1 MQTLWQ
7 DVRYGVRTL
16 KGAPGFAL
24 ISLVTLALGIGATT
38 AIFSA
43 VHAVLLRPL
52 PYHDSGRLV
61 LIWNRMVTTSFP
73 HAPIAA
79 PDVVDFRTQA
89 SSFEAIAVSDNVPE
103 VALTG
108 QGDPEQ
114 IRMANVSANFF
125 STSSP
130 RLASRHSSAAI
141 SRQMTIRRFRPG
153 RPNRARLRCRRRRR
167 SSATSSGIAASA
179 PTPTSSAGRS

>member
-1 MQTLWQ
+1 MQTIWQ

-16 KGAPGFAL
+16 RGAPGFAL
-24 ISLVTLALGIGATT
+24 ISLLTLALGIGATT

-43 VHAVLLRPL
+43 VNAVLLRPL

-73 HAPIAA
+73 HAPVAA

-125 STSSP
+125 STLGVAP
-130 RLASRHSSAAI
+130 FMGRNFTPDDDPAIPPGPPQAGAPPLPPAA
-141 SRQMTIRRFRPG
+141 TI
-153 RPNRARLRCRRRRR
+153 L
-167 SSATSSGIAASA
+167 S
-179 PTPTSSAGRS
+179 